1 MKIKEVCNHTGL
13 KDKTIRYYI
22 RSGLIFPDYDENYTG
37 RKNFNFS
44 DEDIYRLKQIVILRK
59 YKFSISDIK
68 ELFNNDSVKEIVTRH
83 LELCKNSSLEY
94 QSVID
99 KLISIDNKYGNIDE
113 LCCLLNNETEERI
126 EAPETDNRT
135 PYRQMYVK
143 ERRNTKLIAGMFIL
157 IIVFASLI
165 LAMIF
170 SNIKAVTNSSVL
182 SIGKG
187 FYGIRVIE
195 SNEDETIYNIHDLEF
210 IEDDFTPVSYEDN
223 TKFFKKVDI
232 SQTKQTV
239 TVNAEIIS
247 DAEYV
252 KIEYLYK
259 DKHTGNIVSFDGTA
273 WVRPQDEP
281 IVKSDT
287 NMKSDNY
294 KYQYELHISN

>member
-37 RKNFNFS
+37 RKNFIFS

-68 ELFNNDSVKEIVTRH
+68 ELFNNGSVTEIVTRH

-94 QSVID
+94 LSIID
-99 KLISIDNKYGNIDE
+99 RLTSIENKYSDINE
-113 LCCLLNNETEERI
+113 LCSLLNNETEEHI
-126 EAPETDNRT
+126 EAPETDNKT
-135 PYRQMYVK
+135 PYRQMYAK

-157 IIVFASLI
+157 IIVFASII
-165 LAMIF
+165 LTMLF

-187 FYGIRVIE
+187 FCGIRIIE
-195 SNEDETIYNIHDLEF
+195 SNEDETIYNIHDLDF

-239 TVNAEIIS
+239 TVNAEVIS

-252 KIEYLYK
+252 RIEYLYK
-259 DKHTGNIVSFDGTA
+259 DKHTGNIVSFDGSA